1 MDFKQLV
8 KQIDY
13 ELFVALG
20 YSQRKS
26 SKRLVITI
34 TRQLFERLKTRF
46 KLNGRFK
53 SSKELDRAL
62 GIISKTS
69 YTYPDKLKVEIAFQ
83 FRVTPSKNVNLD
95 GPHTSFATIVLK
107 LHRKESKH

>member
-1 MDFKQLV
+1 MDFKKLR

-26 SKRLVITI
+26 SKRLVIMI
-34 TRQLFERLKTRF
+34 TNQLFERLKKRF

-53 SSKELDRAL
+53 NSQELEKAF
-62 GIISKTS
+62 GIDTKKSFI
-69 YTYPDKLKVEIAFQ
+69 YPDQLKVEIEVQ
-83 FRVTPSKNVNLD
+83 FRIAPCKTVDLD
-95 GPHTSFATIVLK
+95 GPHTSFAALVLK
-107 LHRKESKH
+107 MHRRESK